1 MRRISVFAR
10 KPISRRPFT
19 VLGIMCFLFPR
30 HIGAVLTHTFG
41 FIFIFAAFESSADD
55 TAVAVVRSDR
65 TVLSNV
71 VIKQHAQCVSFQYSG
86 VHALICSH
94 EQYGGIQPSVAI
106 SWHQRNLVRV
116 HTSPLSNTTE
126 YPSLSS
132 SHLRS
137 NEPLKGQK

>member
-1 MRRISVFAR
+1 MLGSPYPADHLLFLVLCAFCFRDTLAQHSHHLCCCCI
-10 KPISRRPFT
+10 FT
-19 VLGIMCFLFPR
+19 
-30 HIGAVLTHTFG
+30 
-41 FIFIFAAFESSADD
+41 FAAFESSADD

-71 VIKQHAQCVSFQYSG
+71 VIKQHAQCVLFQYSG
-86 VHALICSH
+86 VRALICSH

-116 HTSPLSNTTE
+116 YTSPLRNTTE
-126 YPSLSS
+126 YPFLSS

-137 NEPLKGQK
+137 NEPWRRRKSRQ